1 MKRSKEICSI
11 TRETSQEITEMM
23 GLANKDVKTNKI

>member
-1 MKRSKEICSI
+1 MFYNKRKI
-11 TRETSQEITEMM
+11 ETSQEITEMM